1 MLITSLSKNS
11 DSVFLDILT
20 YQDLQVLKARKQSS
34 GTPTPSSQSNAQ
46 SQPQS
51 IINTKRYLILTY
63 VVEFD
68 KVHYPLPL
76 TYVET
81 PDVEALKNT
90 IRRLRTE
97 IEEMGRTVNNNRGS
111 TTGNSFF
118 SGQEKDNRETV
129 INSLRLENEY
139 LRQKVKK
146 VEEDGY
152 QKKGA
157 VEYDMIIKAKID
169 VFFIFL
175 YRFSSKK

>member
-1 MLITSLSKNS
+1 MLLTSLSKNS

-34 GTPTPSSQSNAQ
+34 GNPTGSSQSQSQ
-46 SQPQS
+46 SQPS
-51 IINTKRYLILTY
+51 NNTNNKRYLILTY

-76 TYVET
+76 SFVDM
-81 PDVEALKNT
+81 PDVDALKNT
-90 IRRLRTE
+90 IRRLRSE
-97 IEEMGRTVNNNRGS
+97 IEDMGKANKVGGS
-111 TTGNSFF
+111 TGNSFF
-118 SGQEKDNRETV
+118 SGQEKDNRENV

-146 VEEDGY
+146 VEEEGY

-169 VFFIFL
+169 VLFIL
-175 YRFSSKK
+175 YINPFKTK